1 MPPLMSS
8 VKQTLS
14 EAASRAA
21 GVSCMYKLAGV
32 EAWEGMLGSY
42 DIQTLVRQPPIERGI
57 YRWRHSLLFHPIR
70 GATKLRSGAVS
81 SRRRM
86 QQRSPSLRL
95 DLEVQRM
102 CCRVRFVR
110 PRPTTCGRLLPS
122 FVYRVRPSV
131 SHVVC
136 ANTGNSFLSFT
147 DACHSPIHSTP
158 GKGITS
164 ITRPSLACLDH
175 LVLHVPIIT
184 LGTCFFFLFF
194 FIIII
199 VALEIICTNTL

>member
-122 FVYRVRPSV
+122 FVYRVRPS
-131 SHVVC
+131 
-136 ANTGNSFLSFT
+136 LM
-147 DACHSPIHSTP
+147 
-158 GKGITS
+158 
-164 ITRPSLACLDH
+164 
-175 LVLHVPIIT
+175 
-184 LGTCFFFLFF
+184 
-194 FIIII
+194 
-199 VALEIICTNTL
+199 